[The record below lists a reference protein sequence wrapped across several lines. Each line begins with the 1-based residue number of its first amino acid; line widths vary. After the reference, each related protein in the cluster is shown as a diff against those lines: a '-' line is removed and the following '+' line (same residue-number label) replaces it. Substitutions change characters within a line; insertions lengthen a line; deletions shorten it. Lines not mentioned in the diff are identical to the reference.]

1 MSAGGSDLHVTAPS
15 TRERL
20 LDPVDRIS
28 EILFGLIMVLT
39 FTGAISVHTDQR
51 DEVLLVVA
59 AIGCNLAWGIVDGV
73 MYVTMG
79 MIERAR
85 GRRFVREVRAGSA
98 DRGREL
104 VARKL
109 PPVVA
114 PLFDEHEL
122 EIMRVNVLEVP
133 EPVDPLITGD
143 DVKGGLAVAVLVFLS
158 TFPVVIPFL
167 LIDDQRT
174 AIRTS
179 NAVALAMMY
188 WCGHQLGHY
197 AGARRRWLVGVA
209 MAGVG
214 AFLVALTIMLG
225 G

>member
-1 MSAGGSDLHVTAPS
+1 VTTPT

-85 GRRFVREVRAGSA
+85 GRRFVREVRAGTA

-133 EPVDPLITGD
+133 EPTDSLVGGD
-143 DVKGGLAVAVLVFLS
+143 DFKGGLAVAALVFLS

-167 LIDDQRT
+167 LIDDQRI

-179 NAVALAMMY
+179 NAIALVMMY
-188 WCGHQLGHY
+188 WCGHQLGRY
-197 AGARRRWLVGVA
+197 AGARRPWLVG
-209 MAGVG
+209 MALATLGTV
-214 AFLVALTIMLG
+214 LVALTIVLG